1 MSASTKFLTLR
12 AAVAK
17 ATVDAGRLPESVTL
31 IAVSKGFRADDVKQV
46 AQTGHTQFGESYVV
60 ELKEKSALEPTL
72 DWHFIGRVQTN
83 KAGIIARCAGLVHTI
98 VSERHALA
106 IAKRCDTSLRC
117 LIQVNIAEEPQKGGV
132 PPHEVLALA
141 TQLHTHEN
149 ILVEGLMCIPP
160 ATENPEESR
169 PYFRALAMLA
179 EQGRSQG
186 LPLHQLSMGMSRD
199 FDIAIQE
206 GATLVRVG
214 SAIFGERSLAG
225 APNT

>member
-17 ATVDAGRLPESVTL
+17 ATSDAGRLPESVTL
-31 IAVSKGFRADDVKQV
+31 VAVSKGFRADDVQQV
-46 AQTGHTQFGESYVV
+46 AQTGHTQFGESYAM
-60 ELKEKSALEPTL
+60 ELKEKSARAPSLE
-72 DWHFIGRVQTN
+72 WHFIGRVQTN

-106 IAKRCDTSLRC
+106 IAKRRETPLRC
-117 LIQVNIAEEPQKGGV
+117 LIQVNIAEETQKGGV
-132 PPHEVLALA
+132 PPNEALALA
-141 TQLHTHEN
+141 TKLHAHEN

-160 ATENPEESR
+160 ATQNPEESR
-169 PYFRALAMLA
+169 PYFRALALLA
-179 EQGRSQG
+179 QQGRSQG
-186 LPLHQLSMGMSRD
+186 LPLDQLSMGMSRD

-214 SAIFGERSLAG
+214 SAIFGARSLAG
-225 APNT
+225 VPNT